1 MIRTNLSTRP
11 FYNERAVHLV
21 LLAAAILVVALTV
34 FNAVRIVALS
44 RHNTELSAAIDRD
57 RAEAQRL
64 TAEAQRVR
72 AGIDQSRLK
81 AIAEAA
87 GTANTLI
94 DQRTF
99 SWTQFFNHIEQT
111 LPPGVMLTSV
121 QPSFSGYVTTV
132 QMGVL
137 GRRAEDV
144 DEFMEKLEATGAF
157 DAVLPVQEDRTE
169 EGLHRV
175 ILRSVYVGPSDLDTE
190 PADAAPAAAVG
201 NSEAGAAPAAPPLP
215 AGEATS

>member
-21 LLAAAILVVALTV
+21 LVLAAVLVVLLTAY
-34 FNAVRIVALS
+34 NAVRIVSLS
-44 RHNTELSAAIDRD
+44 RQNAELSAAINRD

-64 TAEAQRVR
+64 HGEAARVR
-72 AGIDQSRLK
+72 AGIDQNRLK
-81 AIAEAA
+81 AIADAA
-87 GTANTLI
+87 STANTLI

-99 SWTQFFNHIEQT
+99 SWTEFFNHIEHT

-121 QPSFSGYVTTV
+121 QPSFSGNVTTI
-132 QMGVL
+132 QMAVL

-157 DAVLPVQEDRTE
+157 DAVLPVQEDRTD

-175 ILRSVYVGPSDLDTE
+175 VLRSVYVGATDVDS
-190 PADAAPAAAVG
+190 
-201 NSEAGAAPAAPPLP
+201 GAADPVPAVEEPPLEGGGP
-215 AGEATS
+215 IS